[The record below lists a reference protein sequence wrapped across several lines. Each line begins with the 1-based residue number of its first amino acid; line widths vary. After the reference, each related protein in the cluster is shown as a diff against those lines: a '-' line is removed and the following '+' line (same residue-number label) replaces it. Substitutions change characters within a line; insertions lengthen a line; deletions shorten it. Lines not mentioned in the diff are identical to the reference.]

1 MQSIHINALFDMKY
15 THLDIFFN
23 QVNKS
28 TRFRSHKKDN
38 KMRLSRT
45 LDYSA
50 RSS

>member
-1 MQSIHINALFDMKY
+1 MTVLF
-15 THLDIFFN
+15 
-23 QVNKS
+23 

-38 KMRLSRT
+38 KMRLSGT